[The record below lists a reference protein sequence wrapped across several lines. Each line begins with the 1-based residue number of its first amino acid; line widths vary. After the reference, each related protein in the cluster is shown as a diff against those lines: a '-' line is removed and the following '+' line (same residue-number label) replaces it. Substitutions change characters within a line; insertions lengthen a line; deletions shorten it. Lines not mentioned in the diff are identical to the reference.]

1 MKTKKILLGVS
12 ILIIAFIVGSM
23 QNIVFA
29 TNATTPLYL
38 GITELRTNS
47 EPNMGYSINNPNAG
61 GKYIWNILEYT
72 SSGDNASLKADGHKN
87 IYCVKA
93 GVGFS
98 DIKKRATYNVF
109 YDMKT
114 EREKIK
120 QQNDVLKSIVEGTIK
135 IDDNTSI
142 SKYDALLALGD
153 MLYLTGES
161 SETDKTALLEAAG
174 INADNWDFS
183 LTDDD
188 IGAIQQAAIWYF
200 TNYGEENGKYD
211 KTSDDETWL
220 YYTLDGN
227 TYTSFSNYN
236 PTGVD
241 PNSGAGKQR

>member
-109 YDMKT
+109 
-114 EREKIK
+114 
-120 QQNDVLKSIVEGTIK
+120 L
-135 IDDNTSI
+135 
-142 SKYDALLALGD
+142 
-153 MLYLTGES
+153 
-161 SETDKTALLEAAG
+161 
-174 INADNWDFS
+174 
-183 LTDDD
+183 
-188 IGAIQQAAIWYF
+188 
-200 TNYGEENGKYD
+200 
-211 KTSDDETWL
+211 
-220 YYTLDGN
+220 
-227 TYTSFSNYN
+227 
-236 PTGVD
+236 
-241 PNSGAGKQR
+241 

>member
-114 EREKIK
+114 KRKKI
-120 QQNDVLKSIVEGTIK
+120 NNMWFCEE
-135 IDDNTSI
+135 TS
-142 SKYDALLALGD
+142 
-153 MLYLTGES
+153 
-161 SETDKTALLEAAG
+161 
-174 INADNWDFS
+174 
-183 LTDDD
+183 
-188 IGAIQQAAIWYF
+188 
-200 TNYGEENGKYD
+200 
-211 KTSDDETWL
+211 
-220 YYTLDGN
+220 
-227 TYTSFSNYN
+227 
-236 PTGVD
+236 
-241 PNSGAGKQR
+241 

>member
-47 EPNMGYSINNPNAG
+47 EPNMGSSINSPNAG

-135 IDDNTSI
+135 IDDNKSI

-153 MLYLTGES
+153 LLYLTGES
-161 SETDKTALLEAAG
+161 SESDKTALL
-174 INADNWDFS
+174 
-183 LTDDD
+183 
-188 IGAIQQAAIWYF
+188 
-200 TNYGEENGKYD
+200 
-211 KTSDDETWL
+211 
-220 YYTLDGN
+220 
-227 TYTSFSNYN
+227 
-236 PTGVD
+236 
-241 PNSGAGKQR
+241 

>member
-1 MKTKKILLGVS
+1 MKTKKILLVVS
-12 ILIIAFIVGSM
+12 LIVSTFIIAII
-23 QNIVFA
+23 QNEVFA
-29 TNATTPLYL
+29 TDATTPLYL

-47 EPNMGYSINNPNAG
+47 EPNMGYAIGDPNTNQETGRAA
-61 GKYIWNILEYT
+61 KIWNILEYT
-72 SSGDNASLKADGHKN
+72 GEGDNASLKADGHKN

-98 DIKKRATYNVF
+98 DTKKRETYNVF

-135 IDDNTSI
+135 VDETTSV

-161 SETDKTALLEAAG
+161 SESDKTALLEAAV
-174 INADNWDFS
+174 INADNWEFS

-188 IGAIQQAAIWYF
+188 IGAIQQVAIWYF

-211 KTSDDETWL
+211 LTSKDETWL

-227 TYTSFSNYN
+227 KYSSL
-236 PTGVD
+236 
-241 PNSGAGKQR
+241 SGYPSS